1 MEMSCD
7 EAVLQRLGDG
17 VRADYSACLLRMAS
31 GRGLSPAFAG
41 GDTKGRIKNLG
52 RWKKPRLWA
61 VIAAAAACSQTRG
74 RRIKRLKRTLR
85 STRP

>member
-52 RWKKPRLWA
+52 R
-61 VIAAAAACSQTRG
+61 
-74 RRIKRLKRTLR
+74 
-85 STRP
+85 